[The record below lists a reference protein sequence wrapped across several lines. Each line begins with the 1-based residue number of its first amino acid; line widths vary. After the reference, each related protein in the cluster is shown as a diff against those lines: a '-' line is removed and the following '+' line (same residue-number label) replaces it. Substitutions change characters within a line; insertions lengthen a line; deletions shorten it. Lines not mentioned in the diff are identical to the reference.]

1 LVAVEGI
8 SASLAQTIISE
19 IGTDMFCFST
29 ARHFC
34 SWLGLA
40 PHHDISGGKV
50 LRSRTLKTDNRAGQA
65 FRQAAASVTR
75 SDLAFGAFY
84 RRKRARIGPMQA
96 LVATAHKIAR
106 TVYYM
111 LKHRVA
117 YHDIGAQG
125 YETQQR
131 ERELTYLQRK
141 AAKLG
146 FELTP
151 KQAAVPS

>member
-1 LVAVEGI
+1 VVL
-8 SASLAQTIISE
+8 SLGSTHAA
-19 IGTDMFCFST
+19 GLTDHIWTPAEVFIFKAPPPCWT
-29 ARHFC
+29 PPKRR
-34 SWLGLA
+34 GLPSKA
-40 PHHDISGGKV
+40 
-50 LRSRTLKTDNRAGQA
+50 T
-65 FRQAAASVTR
+65 
-75 SDLAFGAFY
+75 
-84 RRKRARIGPMQA
+84 QA

-117 YHDIGAQG
+117 YHGIGAQG